1 MKKIFVLLVAV
12 LMLFNMAVI
21 PSYAED
27 NISLNVDFNAEKNSF
42 SVSGYVVDTR
52 DRIPMALR
60 VKKSGEIIATEYILA
75 VGITGNKV
83 SFAFP
88 EVILSATTT
97 SGDIV
102 FDVVSGFTNYSAQDT
117 KYYLGVDTKFAALKE
132 IDTAINNN
140 DAADLATK
148 IESTRS
154 ILGADSDLLI
164 NLSDDSRIIALD
176 YMMQLNLNI
185 QEGSSAEESYDT
197 EEECYAIFD
206 QIEVYQEHYKEAIV
220 LASFFDLES
229 SAAIKEWYDKYKAAY
244 GFSDD
249 ILGTAV
255 DEKDLLPYFDDAIA
269 SEGYLQRIDS
279 INYVRSL
286 NDLNIQMKNQAILQR
301 VQDANQNVI
310 KHIVEDLSDLLT
322 NVSNPAGNG
331 TVSINSSGWAAI
343 KQAGKESNVCVSII
357 GNNYTTIYDFVN
369 DINNKIAEVIS
380 GLSTGNNQPV
390 SDRPNKKGGQ
400 PVVAPVENAE
410 QTAPIM
416 AFDDIKHVSWAQ
428 DAIRYLY
435 TNGIISGRDA
445 VTFAPDDNVTRAEL
459 IKMLV
464 ISFNL
469 KGTNSAT
476 FADVPLDSW
485 YAKYVSIGQSN
496 DIINGDSNGN
506 FNPNRP
512 VSRQDASV
520 MMYRVCNS
528 AFKTDKSDF
537 KDYNSI
543 AEYAKD
549 AVDYMYAEDVINGV
563 GDGKFAP
570 NANLTR
576 AQAAKMIYKLLTK

>member
-1 MKKIFVLLVAV
+1 
-12 LMLFNMAVI
+12 MLFNMAVI